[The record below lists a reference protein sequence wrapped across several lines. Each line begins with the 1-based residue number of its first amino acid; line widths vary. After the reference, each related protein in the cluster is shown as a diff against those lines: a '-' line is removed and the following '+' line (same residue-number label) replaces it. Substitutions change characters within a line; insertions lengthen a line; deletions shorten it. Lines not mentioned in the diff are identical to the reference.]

1 MMQIFFNTVL
11 FCMSE
16 VFQSLSF
23 SDFNGTSLT
32 FFSARSEG
40 PSPAPAVTVH
50 EHHPG
55 RAAAGRAGFW
65 QTKTS
70 LMGLTQQ
77 KDEPRAQEN
86 TEKSSADVGSHKG
99 MFSPKFPDFHRAEGL
114 QRVLV
119 PSSTQ
124 S

>member
-1 MMQIFFNTVL
+1 MMQIFLNTVL

-32 FFSARSEG
+32 LYSARSEG
-40 PSPAPAVTVH
+40 SSPAPAVTAH

-65 QTKTS
+65 QT
-70 LMGLTQQ
+70 
-77 KDEPRAQEN
+77 EN
-86 TEKSSADVGSHKG
+86 HPNGPQSI
-99 MFSPKFPDFHRAEGL
+99 EG
-114 QRVLV
+114 
-119 PSSTQ
+119 
-124 S
+124 